1 MQQAWVVAAD
11 MGYGHQRAAY
21 PLRDIAYERIITA
34 NSEKVA
40 DPRELARWD
49 RIQGFY
55 EGMSRLSGV
64 PVIGPYLWAAYDQ
77 LQRIA
82 SLYPNRDLSHPT
94 LAVWYLDRLIERGL
108 ARGVVEY
115 ASTKPLPFVS
125 TYFIPPLAAARAGLH
140 PVFCIVTDVDIHRIW
155 VGPRPAESRTVYF
168 APSEIGRLRLL
179 QYGVPASRVFLT
191 GFPLPDENLA
201 TLEHDLR
208 GRIARLDPRR
218 RFLARYGRTVKA
230 TIGEPHA
237 KPGPVTITYAV
248 GGAGAQQEIAGYI
261 IRSLADG
268 IRAGRFRVN
277 LVAGTRLAVRSFF
290 LDAVEMYGLSDLL
303 HQGIHVIAALDKRA
317 YFEAF
322 NACLRDTDILWTK
335 PSELVF
341 YTALGLP
348 ILMTRPLG
356 AHEAKNRQW
365 VRRMGAG
372 FTQEDPRA
380 CAEWLQ
386 HWIDQGMFAEA
397 AFDGYMK
404 APRDGTENVK
414 RLVFAE
420 EPSRVDLVGRA
431 HGGG

>member
-1 MQQAWVVAAD
+1 

-21 PLRDIAYERIITA
+21 PLSDIARERIITA

-64 PVIGPYLWAAYDQ
+64 PFIGPYLWAAYDQ
-77 LQRIA
+77 LQQIA

-94 LAVWYLDRLIERGL
+94 LAVWYLDRLIQKGL
-108 ARGVVEY
+108 ARGVVQY
-115 ASTKPLPFVS
+115 ASTESLPFVS
-125 TYFIPPLAAARAGLH
+125 TYFIPPLAAARAGLR
-140 PVFCIVTDVDIHRIW
+140 PIFCVVTDVDIHRIW
-155 VGPRPAESRTVYF
+155 VAPRPAESPIYYL

-179 QYGVPASRVFLT
+179 QYGVPPSHVFFT
-191 GFPLPDENLA
+191 GFPLPEENLA
-201 TLEHDLR
+201 TLKEDLR
-208 GRIARLDPRR
+208 ARIARLDPNR
-218 RFLARYGRTVKA
+218 RFLHRYGNTVQA
-230 TIGEPHA
+230 TIGEPG
-237 KPGPVTITYAV
+237 PPSGPVTITYAV
-248 GGAGAQQEIAGYI
+248 GGAGAQQDIASHI
-261 IRSLADG
+261 LCSLADG

-290 LDAVEMYGLSDLL
+290 LDAIEMYGLSDLL
-303 HQGIHVIAALDKRA
+303 DQGIHVIAALQKRA

-365 VRRMGAG
+365 LRRMGAG

-380 CAEWLQ
+380 CAEWLA
-386 HWIDQGMFAEA
+386 HWIEQGMFAEA

-404 APRDGTENVK
+404 APRDGTRNIK
-414 RLVFAE
+414 RLVFADV
-420 EPSRVDLVGRA
+420 PGRVPLTGRSE
-431 HGGG
+431 GGA

>member
-1 MQQAWVVAAD
+1 MHQAWVVAAD

-21 PLRDIAYERIITA
+21 PLRGIAYERIITA

-40 DPRELARWD
+40 DSRELARWD

-64 PVIGPYLWAAYDQ
+64 PGIGPYLWAAYDQ

-82 SLYPNRDLSHPT
+82 SLYPARDLSHAT
-94 LAVWYLDRLIERGL
+94 LAVRYLDRLIERGL

-115 ASTKPLPFVS
+115 TSTKPLPFVS

-155 VGPRPAESRTVYF
+155 VGPRPAESRTFYF

-179 QYGVPASRVFLT
+179 QYGVPPSKVFLT
-191 GFPLPDENLA
+191 GFPLPVDNVTAAEA
-201 TLEHDLR
+201 DLR
-208 GRIARLDPRR
+208 GRLARLDPER
-218 RFLARYGRTVKA
+218 RFLGRYGRMVTA
-230 TIGEPHA
+230 TIGEPQSA
-237 KPGPVTITYAV
+237 EKTITITYAV
-248 GGAGAQQEIAGYI
+248 GGAGAQKDIAGDI
-261 IRSLADG
+261 IRSLGDG
-268 IRAGRFRVN
+268 VRDGRFRVN
-277 LVAGTRLAVRSFF
+277 LVAGTRLGVRSYF
-290 LDAVEMYGLSDLL
+290 LEAIERAGLSDQLD
-303 HQGIHVIAALDKRA
+303 HGIRVVAALDKRA

-322 NACLRDTDILWTK
+322 NRCLRDTDVLWTK

-356 AHEAKNRQW
+356 SHEAANRQW
-365 VRRMGAG
+365 LRRMGAG

-386 HWIDQGMFAEA
+386 HWIDQGMLAEA

-404 APRDGTENVK
+404 APREGTANIK
-414 RLVFAE
+414 RLVFAAD
-420 EPSRVDLVGRA
+420 PGRVA
-431 HGGG
+431 WAGGSPGSM